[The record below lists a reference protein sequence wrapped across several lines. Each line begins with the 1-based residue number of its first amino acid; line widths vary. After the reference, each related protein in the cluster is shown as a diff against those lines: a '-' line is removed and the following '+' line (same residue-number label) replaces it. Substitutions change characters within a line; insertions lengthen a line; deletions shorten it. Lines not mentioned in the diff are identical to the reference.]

1 MEGTVKWYNRKKGFG
16 FIQGEDGADYFV
28 HFSALQQ
35 GTFIRDDDKVSFDA
49 VDTEKGKQAQNVALV
64 QKASDRTDLPA
75 KEEGEEQPQEE
86 QQEFTQEI
94 PSEEPAEEPAEEPE
108 EKPEEPAEEPEE
120 KPEEPAEEE
129 KQE

>member
-28 HFSALQQ
+28 HYSALQQ
-35 GTFIRDDDKVSFDA
+35 GTFIRDNDKVSFDA
-49 VDTEKGKQAQNVALV
+49 VDTDKGKQAQNVALI

-75 KEEGEEQPQEE
+75 EGEAPAEGE
-86 QQEFTQEI
+86 QQEFAEEA
-94 PSEEPAEEPAEEPE
+94 PAEEAPAEEEPAEE
-108 EKPEEPAEEPEE
+108 EPAE
-120 KPEEPAEEE
+120 EEPAEEE